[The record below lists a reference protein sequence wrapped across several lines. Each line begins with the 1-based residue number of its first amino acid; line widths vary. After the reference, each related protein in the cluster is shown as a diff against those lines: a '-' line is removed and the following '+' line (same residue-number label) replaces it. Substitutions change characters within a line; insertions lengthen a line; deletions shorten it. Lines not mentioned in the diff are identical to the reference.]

1 MNVKNKRRKCVCVCV
16 CKGDRKGERKFVM
29 QQGWEEEKKSGDY
42 QKKTSHS
49 RVARQ
54 KIRFAHDAAAR
65 THQAEIK

>member
-1 MNVKNKRRKCVCVCV
+1 MCVC
-16 CKGDRKGERKFVM
+16 GGHRKGERKFVVRR
-29 QQGWEEEKKSGDY
+29 GSGEEKKKSGDY
-42 QKKTSHS
+42 QKKTSHW